1 MTIPMGV
8 TSIGAEAFSD
18 CGKLAAIHVA
28 EGNANYTS
36 LDGVLFTADMTQ
48 LLQYRVL
55 CDAFT
60 IPGAMMVLFAML
72 FSLNYMGALD
82 TLAYLM
88 SYLPRVI
95 APAAFGDPEPL
106 LEFVENRRERRKKG
120 YGFLYIV
127 GLIYLA
133 IAIYYLVR
141 FYSVF

>member
-1 MTIPMGV
+1 MKRSLKVNILRCLSATAV
-8 TSIGAEAFSD
+8 GAA
-18 CGKLAAIHVA
+18 VA
-28 EGNANYTS
+28 WWYANSRWT
-36 LDGVLFTADMTQ
+36 TDMP
-48 LLQYRVL
+48 LVLQYRVL

-72 FSLNYMGALD
+72 LSLNYAGALD

-95 APAAFGDPEPL
+95 APGAFGDPEPL
-106 LEFVENRRERRKKG
+106 LEFVENRREKRKKG
-120 YGFLYIV
+120 YGFLYVV
-127 GLIYLA
+127 GFIYLA